1 MSRDG
6 MSRDTVRRRAA
17 RIAYSTLGLLAA
29 AVWAFPIYW
38 MVSTAFKPGRDMYS
52 ATPQLVPLHPTGHNF
67 ADVLGDATFWEAARN
82 SAIATLLTVLL
93 AMVVAFAAAVAVARF
108 QFFGRRSFLMSILI
122 TKMVPS
128 IAIVIPIFLTLGK
141 LQLTDGVAGLV
152 IAYLAF
158 ALPFAIWALRGFVL
172 GVPAELEEAAMI
184 DGCSQ
189 VQAFRRITLPLIVP
203 GLVATS
209 IFTMILAW
217 NEYLITYFLIN
228 SPEQYTLPLWLTHF
242 VSTEGTS
249 YGPLMAGAT
258 IIATPVAIFFMF
270 VQRNLARGLTAGAV
284 RG

>member
-1 MSRDG
+1 M
-6 MSRDTVRRRAA
+6 RRRAA
-17 RIAYSTLGLLAA
+17 RIAYSVLGLLAA

-38 MVSTAFKPGRDMYS
+38 MVSTAVKSGGDMYA
-52 ATPQLVPLHPTGHNF
+52 ATPQLVPLHPTGRNF
-67 ADVLGDATFWEAARN
+67 GDVLGDDTFWAAARN
-82 SAIATLLTVLL
+82 SAVATIVTVVL
-93 AMVVAFAAAVAVARF
+93 AMLVSFAAAVAVARF
-108 QFFGRRSFLMSILI
+108 RFFGRRTFLMSILI

-128 IAIVIPIFLTLGK
+128 IALVIPIFLTLTEIQDASLGAVR
-141 LQLTDGVAGLV
+141 LTDAVPGLV

-158 ALPFAIWALRGFVL
+158 ALPFAVWALRGFVI

-189 VQAFRRITLPLIVP
+189 LQAFRRITLPLIVP

-209 IFTMILAW
+209 IFTLILAW

-228 SPEQYTLPLWLTHF
+228 SPEHYTLPLWLTHF
-242 VSTEGTS
+242 VTTEGTS

>member
-1 MSRDG
+1 M
-6 MSRDTVRRRAA
+6 RRAA
-17 RIAYSTLGLLAA
+17 RIGYSALGLLAA

-38 MVSTAFKPGRDMYS
+38 MVATAFKPSRDMYA
-52 ATPQLVPLHPTGHNF
+52 ATPQFVPLHPTGRNF
-67 ADVLGDATFWEAARN
+67 ADVLGDGTFWEAARN
-82 SAIATLLTVLL
+82 SAIATLLTVVLS
-93 AMVVAFAAAVAVARF
+93 MIVAFAAAAAVARF
-108 QFFGRRSFLMSILI
+108 RFFGRRTFLMSILI
-122 TKMVPS
+122 MKMVPS
-128 IAIVIPIFLTLGK
+128 IALVIPIFLTLTEIQEASLGA
-141 LQLTDGVAGLV
+141 LQLTDAVPGLV

-158 ALPFAIWALRGFVL
+158 ALPFAVWALRGFVM

-189 VQAFRRITLPLIVP
+189 VQAFRRVTLPLIVP

-217 NEYLITYFLIN
+217 NEYLLTYFLIN
-228 SPEQYTLPLWLTHF
+228 SPEKYTLPLWLTHF
-242 VSTEGTS
+242 VTTEGTS

-258 IIATPVAIFFMF
+258 IIAIPIAIFFMF